1 MIRSTLARSLK
12 AACVAQPRLSASR
25 IAPSRALP
33 CIAPTSTVRF
43 LQASAVARGSG
54 STDSE
59 LSSRLAQE
67 ITYERESAAA
77 GSEGEGSESAS
88 EEPEFVK
95 DFKAAGVWRIQ
106 DVAGSDEI
114 ALTREYGNE
123 HIRVLFSIGDIDTSE
138 NDFEEEEGSEEEQE
152 AGFPVRCAITISKEG
167 KGALTLDAQA
177 EDGQF
182 TVENISYYKDAKLA
196 TDLSAD
202 ADWARRGL
210 YIGPQFETLD
220 ENVQAQFEAFLNER
234 GIDSDLARFVPDF
247 AELKEQKEYCSWLE
261 NVKAFVDA

>member
-1 MIRSTLARSLK
+1 M
-12 AACVAQPRLSASR
+12 
-25 IAPSRALP
+25 
-33 CIAPTSTVRF
+33 
-43 LQASAVARGSG
+43 
-54 STDSE
+54 
-59 LSSRLAQE
+59 
-67 ITYERESAAA
+67 
-77 GSEGEGSESAS
+77 
-88 EEPEFVK
+88 
-95 DFKAAGVWRIQ
+95 
-106 DVAGSDEI
+106 
-114 ALTREYGNE
+114 
-123 HIRVLFSIGDIDTSE
+123 H
-138 NDFEEEEGSEEEQE
+138 
-152 AGFPVRCAITISKEG
+152 EG